1 MAQIQKE
8 EFQKSYDNLL
18 KEKNSFAQQ
27 VQSLELEN
35 QKFRY
40 EVSELENQI

>member
-8 EFQKSYDNLL
+8 EFQKSFDNLL
-18 KEKNSFAQQ
+18 KEKNSLAQQ

-35 QKFRY
+35 QKLRF
-40 EVSELENQI
+40 EVGFEQ